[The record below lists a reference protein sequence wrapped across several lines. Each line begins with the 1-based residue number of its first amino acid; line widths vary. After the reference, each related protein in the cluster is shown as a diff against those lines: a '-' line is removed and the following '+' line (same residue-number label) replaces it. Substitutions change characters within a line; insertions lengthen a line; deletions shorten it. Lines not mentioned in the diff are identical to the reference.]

1 MIILKIFDDPSM
13 NNYNDN
19 DEDDYNDNIAGIPW
33 TLHSWIRTLLTAQL
47 GGLTNIL
54 DELLQVWDMYRIY
67 LLILQGFF
75 NFVQNAFDPYPPFV
89 LKTW

>member
-54 DELLQVWDMYRIY
+54 DELLQVRDVLYIFTNPAV
-67 LLILQGFF
+67 FF
-75 NFVQNAFDPYPPFV
+75 NIVQNAFDIPHS
-89 LKTW
+89 L

>member
-1 MIILKIFDDPSM
+1 MMD
-13 NNYNDN
+13 NNNDN
-19 DEDDYNDNIAGIPW
+19 DNDDYNDNIAGIPW

-54 DELLQVWDMYRIY
+54 DELLQVWDMYRAY
-67 LLILQGFF
+67 LLILQFFF
-75 NFVQNAFDPYPPFV
+75 NFVQNAFDPHPPFV